1 MGNVRFEKL
10 MPDDMDTLARPE
22 REDWGASRLAKAL
35 DIIEDK
41 VEVYQRLYRQAKD
54 IVDAPTPAE
63 SFRRGVR
70 YSIENAVREGLRTES
85 EVEQLVT
92 QVCYRAA
99 DLGYLLDVKG
109 KRLSAYSEA
118 LRTESSFDDALE

>member
-10 MPDDMDTLARPE
+10 MLDDVDTPARAE
-22 REDWGASRLAKAL
+22 REDWDASRLAKAL
-35 DIIEDK
+35 DIVEDK

-54 IVDAPTPAE
+54 IVDAPSPAE

-70 YSIENAVREGLRTES
+70 YSIENGVREGLRTES

-92 QVCYRAA
+92 QVCYRPA
-99 DLGYLLDVKG
+99 DLGYLLDVEG
-109 KRLSAYSEA
+109 KRLSAYSET
-118 LRTESSFDDALE
+118 LRTESSFDDAVK